1 MRAKHISSDAEL
13 TKQLGDLVTYNTGPL
28 ALLGHVNVELLT
40 RRRELIKPQLNK
52 EYSSLFSSQ
61 TSITGFLF
69 GHDLQTQ
76 LASIKASNKIGQ
88 ATTSG
93 AISITQPHGANS
105 TNQKF
110 QCQKAKHFPMA
121 VSLFYGKAGEELI
134 APIKLNQSF
143 QPKRRISSDCYDNVS
158 WHFCGKSFSVDL

>member
-13 TKQLGDLVTYNTGPL
+13 TKQLGDLVTYNTDSL

-76 LASIKASNKIGQ
+76 LASIKASNKIGY

-93 AISITQPHGANS
+93 VHMDNATPRRQFDNPKGSISKGKTFSHG
-105 TNQKF
+105 
-110 QCQKAKHFPMA
+110 
-121 VSLFYGKAGEELI
+121 GKPFLWEAGEEPIALI
-134 APIKLNQSF
+134 KTNQSF
-143 QPKRRISSDCYDNVS
+143 QRKRRISSGCYDNVS
-158 WHFCGKSFSVDL
+158 